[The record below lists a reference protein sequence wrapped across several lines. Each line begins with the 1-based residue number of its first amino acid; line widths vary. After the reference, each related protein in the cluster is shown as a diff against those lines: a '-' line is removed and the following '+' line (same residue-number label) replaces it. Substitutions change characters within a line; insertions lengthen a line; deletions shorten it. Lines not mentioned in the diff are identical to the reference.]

1 MALRRADQNQTDFQ
15 VDRILAAQPV
25 ARQAR
30 KLAAGY
36 AESFDLRLP
45 AQLDYIRSWNARG
58 WLAAQMDTTVVGL
71 RRWLHS
77 QPARHAIMLCGA
89 AAESDFVHLFGE
101 RAGDV
106 RASTPKCWLA
116 VRRTSYLVMIP

>member
-36 AESFDLRLP
+36 AETFDLRLP

-71 RRWLHS
+71 RCWLHS

-89 AAESDFVHLFGE
+89 AAGLRPSPQALRG
-101 RAGDV
+101 
-106 RASTPKCWLA
+106 P
-116 VRRTSYLVMIP
+116 